1 VILFINTYQSPGNRL
16 LNGRPIS
23 WLPRTRKT
31 QPLLEVD
38 LPEIAAARD
47 WLEPDDHGEAP
58 DIFEIVKSCL
68 QDVKKL
74 KSACSLKVVTQ
85 LTAVL
90 EYAKLRDQYQC
101 HNKCKQPG
109 LSASLAIA
117 RRMGKGRIGKKK
129 GSYFARQIRR
139 NEAYLLKHQHLPPT
153 KAGAKHGQYTL
164 LDNEAVLHG
173 VRRYLAAQNLGTI
186 TPKLLC
192 RHVNNAILPAL
203 DLTQKNASI
212 SERTAINWLK
222 KLGYSC
228 KDVKKGVYHDGHERP
243 DVIEA
248 RKKYL
253 EQIAQYER

>member
-1 VILFINTYQSPGNRL
+1 MEDSADSESLQ
-16 LNGRPIS
+16 
-23 WLPRTRKT
+23 
-31 QPLLEVD
+31 VD
-38 LPEIAAARD
+38 PPEISAARD
-47 WLEPDDHGEAP
+47 LLEADDHDEAP
-58 DIFEIVKSCL
+58 DIFEIVKAYL

-74 KSACSLKVVTQ
+74 KSAHSLKVVTQ

-90 EYAKLRDQYQC
+90 EYAKLRNQYQH
-101 HNKCKQPG
+101 HNKCKRPG
-109 LSASLAIA
+109 LNASLAIA
-117 RRMGKGRIGKKK
+117 RRMGKGGVRKKK

-139 NEAYLLKHQHLPPT
+139 NEAYLLKHQCLPPT
-153 KAGAKHGQYTL
+153 KAAAKHGQYTL

-192 RHVNNAILPAL
+192 HHVNDTILPAL

-222 KLGYSC
+222 KLGDSC
-228 KDVKKGVYHDGHERP
+228 KDIKKGVYHDGHERP

-248 RKKYL
+248 HKQYL
-253 EQIAQYER
+253 EQIAQYEQ